1 MVNIKNIRPGM
12 FIRLV
17 DDINS
22 CEYPD
27 SDGCMQ
33 EKAGTIQLVKE
44 VRVGSHYDS
53 ANYVTIENDSY
64 SYSDPAPKWFH
75 GWNWFGDMIAEV
87 YEEDPRETEVV
98 TVAPTLDLLFGGVK

>member
-1 MVNIKNIRPGM
+1 MVNIRSIRPGM

-22 CEYPD
+22 CQYPD
-27 SDGCMQ
+27 PEGCMQ
-33 EKAGTIQLVKE
+33 EKAGTIQQVKE
-44 VRVGSHYDS
+44 VRDGSHYDGD
-53 ANYVTIENDSY
+53 NYVTIENDSY
-64 SYSDPAPKWFH
+64 SYSEPGPEWFH

>member
-1 MVNIKNIRPGM
+1 MVNIKEIRPGM

-27 SDGCMQ
+27 FEGCMQ
-33 EKAGTIQLVKE
+33 EKAGTIQQVKE
-44 VRVGSHYDS
+44 VMDGSHHDS
-53 ANYVTIENDSY
+53 DNYVTIENDSY
-64 SYSDPAPKWFH
+64 SSVKQVPGWFL
-75 GWNWFGDMIAEV
+75 GWQWFGDMIAEV

>member
-1 MVNIKNIRPGM
+1 MVNIKEILPGM

-27 SDGCMQ
+27 DDGYMQ
-33 EKAGTIQLVKE
+33 EKAGTIQQVTE
-44 VRVGSHYDS
+44 VVVDEIYDKDCF
-53 ANYVTIENDSY
+53 VRIENDTY
-64 SYSDPAPKWFH
+64 SSDEAAPGWFV
-75 GWNWFGDMIAEV
+75 GWQWYGDMIAEV